1 MVEFL
6 GLTVTGL
13 SLAAI
18 YAITASGLTLTYATT
33 RIFNFAQGA
42 VGMIV
47 AFCYWEIRYELGWPT
62 PVAWAL
68 CIAVLAPL
76 LGLLFE
82 RLLIRPMHG
91 APEVTR
97 LVITV
102 ALMLFLVALA
112 QSIWDPN
119 TFRLAEE
126 PFAGEGFS
134 IDSVRVTYSE
144 LIEIGIA
151 VVVAAALRVALYH
164 TRAGVTMRAVV
175 DNRAL
180 TRLSGVDP
188 ARVGQIA
195 WIMSMMLAGL
205 GGVLIAPAVSL
216 SPLPLTLVIL
226 DSYAAAVVGRLRSLP
241 MTFVGAV
248 VLGLVVSY
256 ATGYIEPTGNQYLL
270 GLVAAVPAVVLFVSL
285 LVMRPS
291 RLTHLDPRTTRR
303 VLKPTWV
310 GGTATGLVGIVCSV
324 ALVPILSAGD
334 LLGATQIWGLAIV
347 ALSLVPLVG
356 YARRLSLCQL
366 TFAGIGAVVVAHAGA
381 NIATLLLAG
390 ALTAVVGALVS
401 LVTIRL
407 SGVYMA
413 LSTAAVAL
421 VFDEWIF
428 TLPSFTIFG
437 HQFDLPEGGTLT
449 VGHLSILGARISG
462 STALLLFGS
471 VAFALLAA
479 VVIAVRRSRF
489 GERLIAMSDSQQAAA
504 SVGISARLHLL
515 AVFSLS
521 AAIAGI
527 GGAVYVIGAHSVPLG
542 AFQFSAGLP
551 IVLFMVVGGV
561 DSLGA
566 AAVCGA
572 FIGGPF
578 LTDLIPNVPQIT
590 ALLVAGPAVLLAR
603 NPEGAMVRARETLL
617 AIRRSPP
624 LLVLLAA
631 AVVSCW
637 VLAAAGVLT
646 TREWVALSLVLLPG
660 VAAVATRLRAAAVR
674 EPREQPPLAVT
685 AAVQSGTAS
694 IGSGLNA
701 QLAEQAV
708 KKSAEGRTNA

>member
-13 SLAAI
+13 SLASI

-47 AFCYWEIRYELGWPT
+47 AFCFWEIRYGLGWPV
-62 PVAWAL
+62 PVAWVL

-76 LGLLFE
+76 LGLALE

-102 ALMLFLVALA
+102 ALMLSMVALA

-119 TFRLAEE
+119 VFRIAQE

-134 IDSVRVTYSE
+134 IASVRVTYSE
-144 LIEIGIA
+144 LIEIAIA
-151 VVVAAALRVALYH
+151 VAVAAALRITLYH
-164 TRAGVTMRAVV
+164 TRVGVTMRGTV
-175 DNRAL
+175 DNHTL

-195 WIMSMMLAGL
+195 WVMSMMLAGL
-205 GGVLIAPAVSL
+205 GGVLIAPSVSL

-241 MTFVGAV
+241 VTFVGAV
-248 VLGLVVSY
+248 ILGLVVSY

-270 GLVAAVPAVVLFVSL
+270 GLVAAAPAVVLFAAL

-291 RLTHLDPRTTRR
+291 RLTQLDLRMTRR

-310 GGTATGLVGIVCSV
+310 GGSATGVVGIACSI
-324 ALVPILSAGD
+324 ALVTILSPGD
-334 LLGATQIWGLAIV
+334 LLTAAHIWGLAIV
-347 ALSLVPLVG
+347 ALSLLPLVG

-381 NIATLLLAG
+381 NIATILLAG
-390 ALTAVVGALVS
+390 VIAAIVGALVS

-407 SGVYMA
+407 SGIYMA

-421 VFDEWIF
+421 VFDEWVF
-428 TLPSFTIFG
+428 TLPPFSVFG
-437 HQFDLPEGGTLT
+437 HLFDLPQGGTLR
-449 VGHLSILGARISG
+449 VRQLDLLGVRVSG

-471 VAFALLAA
+471 VAFTLLTAA
-479 VVIAVRRSRF
+479 VVAVRRSRF
-489 GERLIAMSDSQQAAA
+489 GERLIALSDSQQAAA
-504 SVGISARLHLL
+504 SIGVSARLHLL

-527 GGAVYVIGAHSVPLG
+527 GGAVYVIGAQTVPLD
-542 AFQFSAGLP
+542 AFAFSAGLP
-551 IVLFMVVGGV
+551 VVLFMVVGGI
-561 DSLGA
+561 DSPAA

-572 FIGGPF
+572 FIAGPF

-590 ALLVAGPAVLLAR
+590 AFLVAGPAILLAR
-603 NPEGAMVRARETLL
+603 NPDGVMVGAREAGLT
-617 AIRRSPP
+617 IRRSPW
-624 LLVLLAA
+624 LLALLAA
-631 AVVSCW
+631 GVAGSW
-637 VLAAAGVLT
+637 VLGATGVLT
-646 TREWVALSLVLLPG
+646 TREWVALTFVVLPGLVAQAARRRAPAAQAPRDQALLP
-660 VAAVATRLRAAAVR
+660 
-674 EPREQPPLAVT
+674 VT
-685 AAVQSGTAS
+685 AAVSGGTAGT
-694 IGSGLNA
+694 GSGPGA
-701 QLAEQAV
+701 PGTQLAVEN
-708 KKSAEGRTNA
+708 SAERRANA